1 MCRILDRKCKENHQP
16 VRLSHNQSHS
26 TVLCWGPNFRTGKEA
41 EQGPSPAGW
50 PTPAR
55 LVGALISLVPL
66 LVAQRRCKSSATEY
80 RTLYIEGQ
88 VGVMPQAHS
97 TTTTKIKQKQKQASK
112 ILLRPPVRWTE
123 CLTRSWA
130 RVASER
136 TLDGPTP
143 RAPFGV
149 RSEVRLVIVVIVES
163 QGFYN
168 TGFSDDANSTV
179 TTRLGVC
186 VRPTIG

>member
-1 MCRILDRKCKENHQP
+1 MQREPPTRP
-16 VRLSHNQSHS
+16 SLSQSIS
-26 TVLCWGPNFRTGKEA
+26 YICWGPNFRTGKEA

-55 LVGALISLVPL
+55 LVGALIRLVPL

-112 ILLRPPVRWTE
+112 ILASTSRP
-123 CLTRSWA
+123 
-130 RVASER
+130 
-136 TLDGPTP
+136 LD
-143 RAPFGV
+143 
-149 RSEVRLVIVVIVES
+149 
-163 QGFYN
+163 
-168 TGFSDDANSTV
+168 
-179 TTRLGVC
+179 
-186 VRPTIG
+186 